1 MESSDNNSLE
11 EIRQELRRQILAVT
25 PGDFE
30 EVALR
35 VFRYQ
40 AEHNPVY
47 RAYLSHLNLN
57 IDRLERLAEV
67 PHLPIQFF
75 KHHTIRTGQP
85 PRPAVKFE
93 SSGTTGITTSAH
105 TLYDA
110 SLYQS
115 LSQCIFEQQYGP
127 LSHFHILALLP
138 SYLERNNSSLV
149 YMVRHFIEQSDS
161 IFSGFYLH
169 DIGALTDQLRKIAGN
184 EGISKAGKRK
194 VLVLGVTFA
203 LLDWAESGEDF
214 SYLREIPEFIVMET
228 GGMKGRRR
236 EMLREE
242 VHDILI
248 QNLNLP
254 VIHSEYGMTELLSQ
268 AYSPGEG
275 LFHPGA
281 TMRVLL
287 RDPNDPFDIHPHG
300 QFSGTGGVNVV
311 DLANLDTCSFIE
323 TQDLG
328 RFGEE
333 AETFYI
339 MGRFDN
345 SDVRGCSL
353 MVV

>member
-1 MESSDNNSLE
+1 MESSGNNSPE
-11 EIRQELRRQILAVT
+11 EIREELRRQILAVT
-25 PGDFE
+25 PADFE

-35 VFRYQ
+35 VFHYQ
-40 AEHNPVY
+40 AAHNPVY
-47 RAYLSHLNLN
+47 REYLSHLNLK

-85 PRPAVKFE
+85 PRPAVIFE

-115 LSQCIFEQQYGP
+115 LSQRIFEQQYGS
-127 LSHFHILALLP
+127 LNRFHILALLP

-149 YMVRHFIEQSDS
+149 YMVRHFIEQTFSN
-161 IFSGFYLH
+161 FSGFYLH
-169 DIGALTDQLRKIAGN
+169 DTAALTEQLQKLTDNQDEDHNI
-184 EGISKAGKRK
+184 
-194 VLVLGVTFA
+194 LVLGVTFA

-214 SYLREIPEFIVMET
+214 SFLQKTPNLTVMET

-242 VHDILI
+242 IHDLLREK
-248 QNLNLP
+248 LNLP
-254 VIHSEYGMTELLSQ
+254 AIHSEYGMTELLSQ

-281 TMRVLL
+281 TMRILL
-287 RDPNDPFDIHPHG
+287 RDPNDPFAVRPHG
-300 QFSGTGGVNVV
+300 QFHGTGGVNVV

-333 AETFYI
+333 SETFYI

-353 MVV
+353 MAV